1 MNERAAFTTAEPPPS
16 CDVLVLGSG
25 AAGLVAACRAADAGH
40 DVLLVER
47 TDRLGGTTAVSGGV
61 LWVPGNHLMAA
72 GGFSDTRQDA
82 LAYLTAVTR
91 GGMPR
96 ERIEWFLDTA
106 PEAVRYLCDETDVGL
121 AALGRPDYRAD
132 LPGTVSGG
140 RTLDNL
146 PFDTGAYP
154 GLGQVLRPPTYLPA
168 ITMLEREQ
176 SPGLDVEKVAGERE
190 RRGIR
195 TMGGA
200 LAGALAVSA
209 HARGV
214 TFVLGARAVEMT
226 RTGSSWSVTL
236 EGEGGTRQVLA
247 RTAVVLASGGFER
260 NPDLQR
266 AYLPAPVLPIG
277 APGTEGDGLLMALR
291 AGAAVRDMTASW
303 GVPAFQDPS
312 ARYAGLPTGR
322 LANVELTR
330 PGSVMVNPSGRRFVN
345 EAQNY
350 HDLTKVFR
358 EVDPANGVPRH
369 TPAWLV
375 YDGGYQERYPVAGVP
390 RGGLPEWAVSRP
402 TLGELADACGIDAA
416 GLAETI
422 ESFNEDAARGSDRA
436 FARGDSVADRHLGDP
451 SLGSNPCLA
460 PIARPPFTAVPVH
473 AATLGTCGGVLTD
486 DHGRVLTP
494 SGEPVA
500 GLFAAGNVSASLFG
514 DCYPGGGTSLAAAV
528 VRAYAIGAAL
538 AS

>member
-1 MNERAAFTTAEPPPS
+1 MNNRTAFTTSELPAS

-47 TDRLGGTTAVSGGV
+47 ANLIGGTTAVSGGV
-61 LWVPGNHLMAA
+61 LWVPGNHLMEA
-72 GGFSDTRQDA
+72 GGYSDRREDA

-91 GGMPR
+91 GDMPR
-96 ERIEWFLDTA
+96 ERIEWFLDVG
-106 PEAVRYLCDETDVGL
+106 PEAVRYLCDETEVGL

-132 LPGTVSGG
+132 LPGAVPGG
-140 RTLDNL
+140 RVLDNL
-146 PFDTGAYP
+146 PFETGAHP
-154 GLGQVLRPPTYLPA
+154 GLAELLRPATYLPA

-176 SPGLDVEKVAGERE
+176 SPGLDVEKAARE
-190 RRGIR
+190 RQSRGIR

-214 TFVLGARAVEMT
+214 TFVVGARAVELE
-226 RTGSSWSVTL
+226 RSGDAWHVTL
-236 EGEGGTRQVLA
+236 RQDGRTRRVVA
-247 RTAVVLASGGFER
+247 RTAVVLASGGFEW

-277 APGTEGDGLLMALR
+277 APGNEGDGLLMALR

-312 ARYAGLPTGR
+312 VRYEDLPTGR
-322 LANVELTR
+322 LANVEMTR
-330 PGSVMVNPSGRRFVN
+330 PGSVMVNRSGRRFVN

-375 YDGGYQERYPVAGVP
+375 YDGAYQERYPVAGVP
-390 RGGLPEWAVSRP
+390 RGTSPEWGVTRD
-402 TLGELADACGIDAA
+402 TLEELAAACGIDAD

-422 ESFNEDAARGSDRA
+422 ERFNEDAASGSDRS
-436 FARGDSVADRHLGDP
+436 FSRGDSVADRHLGDP
-451 SLGSNPCLA
+451 AVGPNPCLA
-460 PIARPPFTAVPVH
+460 PITRPPFTAVPVH
-473 AATLGTCGGVLTD
+473 AATLGTCGGALTD
-486 DHGRVLTP
+486 DQGRVLTP
-494 SGEPVA
+494 SGQPVE

-514 DCYPGGGTSLAAAV
+514 DFYPGGGTSLAAAV
-528 VRAYAIGAAL
+528 VRAYAIGSAL
-538 AS
+538 SS